1 MAYRKLGRDNK
12 HRRSM
17 LANLTKDVVMNESI
31 TTTDTRAKEARKFV
45 DKMIT
50 YGKKG
55 DLISR
60 RKALAFLHNDK
71 EVVDKIFND
80 LAKRYEN
87 RNGGYTQILKLNE
100 RHGDNALAVI
110 LRLVESEKKAEEK
123 TDKKEDK
130 KAAKKEEKAEKK
142 ETKEVKEE
150 KATKKAEK
158 KETKKAPAKKTTK
171 AAKESK

>member
-17 LANLTKDVVMNESI
+17 LATMTKQVIVNETI
-31 TTTDTRAKEARKFV
+31 TTTDTRAKEVRKFV
-45 DKMIT
+45 EKMIT

-55 DLISR
+55 DLVSR

-71 EVVDKIFND
+71 KVVDKIFND

-100 RHGDNALAVI
+100 RRGDDALMVI
-110 LRLVESEKKAEEK
+110 LRLVG
-123 TDKKEDK
+123 DKE
-130 KAAKKEEKAEKK
+130 
-142 ETKEVKEE
+142 ETKE
-150 KATKKAEK
+150 EK
-158 KETKKAPAKKTTK
+158 KETKKTTKKTK
-171 AAKESK
+171 